1 MDAPAKVL
9 IVGASGTVGSELLQ
23 QLPAGHPLTVLRA
36 AHRDRALAPDE
47 RFVDFTDYERS
58 AASLA
63 SVDAAFLLLPPGLN
77 DAAARFRE
85 TLKAVPEGHLP
96 HLVFMSVQGA
106 ETRGFLPHANIET
119 VIRERAAREPG
130 PPPFTFLRPSYFMQD
145 LETAF
150 GEDIRQHRRLRVP
163 AGAGT
168 FVWIDAIDIARA
180 AATVLL
186 APGRHAGHAYTLT
199 GTDVL
204 NFREAAAVLSETWHT
219 PITYESPNPVV
230 YYFELRRRGTPAGM
244 ALAQTAIHAVQRFTA
259 TAPVSPDFTYLTGR
273 KPTRLAEYA
282 ARVAPAFGV

>member
-119 VIRERAAREPG
+119 VIRERAG
-130 PPPFTFLRPSYFMQD
+130 S
-145 LETAF
+145 
-150 GEDIRQHRRLRVP
+150 
-163 AGAGT
+163 
-168 FVWIDAIDIARA
+168 
-180 AATVLL
+180 
-186 APGRHAGHAYTLT
+186 
-199 GTDVL
+199 
-204 NFREAAAVLSETWHT
+204 S
-219 PITYESPNPVV
+219 S
-230 YYFELRRRGTPAGM
+230 
-244 ALAQTAIHAVQRFTA
+244 
-259 TAPVSPDFTYLTGR
+259 
-273 KPTRLAEYA
+273 
-282 ARVAPAFGV
+282 